1 MGRGLS
7 DLQQDIIVMAYEN
20 KEAGVVSYRV
30 VGDNYRYKSEVV
42 AEVKREQILTE
53 RFGWE
58 PSTKRGR
65 PGVFSRTDIGPERY
79 NRVMASLSRSLH
91 RLEERGL
98 VWFTHSVLA
107 AGWSGVELTE
117 EGEAE
122 ARRILERRDA
132 IG

>member
-1 MGRGLS
+1 VGRGLS
-7 DLQQDIIVMAYEN
+7 DLQQDVIVMAYEN
-20 KEAGVVSYRV
+20 KKAGAVAYRTGPNEYNTRPVVS
-30 VGDNYRYKSEVV
+30 
-42 AEVKREQILTE
+42 AHVKREQILRQ
-53 RFGWE
+53 RFGWQ
-58 PSTKRGR
+58 PDTRRGR
-65 PGVFSRTDIGPERY
+65 PGVFSRTDIGAECY
-79 NRVMASLSRSLH
+79 NVVMASLSRSLH

-98 VWFTHSVLA
+98 VWFTHSMLA